1 MYFFPSRLVFMFAV
15 VAVAFSAPAQQT
27 IISSKPADLPADK
40 ANSFLPSANHHAGD
54 YNAPVELFHDYTP
67 DLPMPPPLNLNNN
80 DASVQEALDKRKNW
94 TLLTPEQILGVQTP
108 EEILGVED
116 RPEEKNLSLEEQFLL
131 RERRET
137 AFAATNGRAGNIDW
151 RGADDDNPF
160 NRKNKND
167 GSDSFPEAQAK
178 MEPGQRYFN
187 QLLDAQN
194 AAPGSTAAPDEKS
207 SSAWNSVF
215 AQPDQPKQTPEQLA
229 DMERFRALMEPSTPP
244 DKASLQTS
252 FSVPTAPPVDPFLQP
267 APVVN
272 PAGRDITPLDNVF
285 SRPTGIT
292 PLPGIS
298 TPPPKPAAVT
308 PSWQAQLPPWMQSG
322 PPAQNPNRNF

>member
-1 MYFFPSRLVFMFAV
+1 MYFFPSRLIFVLALAAM
-15 VAVAFSAPAQQT
+15 AFSAPAQQT
-27 IISSKPADLPADK
+27 IIFSKPADLSSDK
-40 ANSFLPSANHHAGD
+40 ANSFLPGANHHAGD

-67 DLPMPPPLNLNNN
+67 DLPMPPRMFNNN

-108 EEILGVED
+108 EEILGVDD
-116 RPEEKNLSLEEQFLL
+116 RSEEKKLPLEEQFLL

-137 AFAATNGRAGNIDW
+137 AFAATNGRAANIDW
-151 RGADDDNPF
+151 RGTTDDNPF
-160 NRKNKND
+160 DPKNKND
-167 GSDSFPEAQAK
+167 GSDAFSEAQAK
-178 MEPGQRYFN
+178 MQPGQRYFN

-194 AAPGSTAAPDEKS
+194 AAPNSTAAPDEKS
-207 SSAWNSVF
+207 SSAWSSVF

-229 DMERFRALMEPSTPP
+229 DMERFRALMEPSAPP
-244 DKASLQTS
+244 DKATVQTS
-252 FSVPTAPPVDPFLQP
+252 FSVPAAPPMDPFLQP
-267 APVVN
+267 APVIN
-272 PAGRDITPLDNVF
+272 PAGRDIAPLDNVF

-298 TPPPKPAAVT
+298 TPPPKPVAVT